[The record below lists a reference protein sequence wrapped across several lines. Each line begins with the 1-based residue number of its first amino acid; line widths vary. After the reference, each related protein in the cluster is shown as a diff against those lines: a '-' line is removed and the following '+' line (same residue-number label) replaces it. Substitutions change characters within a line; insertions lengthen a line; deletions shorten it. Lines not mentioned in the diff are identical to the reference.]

1 MNYSFLAERNLCSNA
16 NANAFAQNNQ
26 LNGSYYLCAKSEKW
40 VNVYKIFGGYRW
52 MPCH

>member
-26 LNGSYYLCAKSEKW
+26 LNRSCVRNQKNGLMCT
-40 VNVYKIFGGYRW
+40 KILVVTDG
-52 MPCH
+52 CHH